1 MTDFATR
8 VSPYIFILQ
17 NQKFEIYPATKDME
31 GNIFEYVDHN
41 GTHLK
46 IRNLLTMKE
55 YFVPLEMID
64 FANPGQPQAILR
76 LKRAMMVRGS
86 SLV

>member
-1 MTDFATR
+1 MSDFVER
-8 VSPYIFILQ
+8 VKAYLFILQ
-17 NQKFEIYPATKDME
+17 NQKFEIYPLTKDIE
-31 GNIFEYVDHN
+31 GNIFEYVDRN

-76 LKRAMMVRGS
+76 LKREMIVRGNS
-86 SLV
+86 FV